1 MRLLLGR
8 WIALVASTC
17 LASGAQE
24 PLLLSTAGKQLILK
38 DDLIAFHKN
47 LTQIESIS
55 GNEKEVG
62 EWLLASLES
71 QGYHVEKQ
79 EVQKKPERFNVL
91 AWPGEKRDAKV
102 VLSSHIDTV
111 PPFLPYKYTSNGSH
125 STIFGRGSVDAKGS
139 VATQIIAVNELLSA
153 GSINP
158 DDVAV
163 LFVVGEE
170 VGGAGMRTAN
180 DLDLHP
186 QAIIFGEPTEGKLAS
201 GHKGILQI
209 VLSAKGKSGHSGYPW
224 LGRSANEVL
233 VRSLG
238 ALINLGE
245 KLPKSDKYGTTTFNL
260 GRMEGGV
267 AGNVI
272 AEMANASVAV
282 RIAAGEPEQV
292 ETAVTKAIHH
302 AVQEFLE
309 DGKLK
314 AEGVID
320 IDFSGQ
326 GYGPIA
332 IDADVPGFDVFT
344 VNYGT
349 DIPWLR
355 KTVKDQK
362 RYLYGPGSILVA
374 HSANEEILESDLF
387 AAVEDYQ
394 RIILHAL
401 GKGEEKK

>member
-8 WIALVASTC
+8 LLALVASTC

-24 PLLLSTAGKQLILK
+24 PLLSAAGKKLILT

-55 GNEKEVG
+55 GNEREVG
-62 EWLLASLES
+62 EWLLASLKA

-111 PPFLPYKYTSNGSH
+111 PPFLPYQYTSNGSH

-153 GSINP
+153 GSIDP

-209 VLSAKGKSGHSGYPW
+209 VLSATGKSGHSGYPW

-282 RIAAGEPEQV
+282 RIAAGEPDEV

-309 DGKLK
+309 DGKLR
-314 AEGVID
+314 AEDVID

-349 DIPWLR
+349 DIPWLK

-394 RIILHAL
+394 KIILHAL